1 MRPFNSPIKTWI
13 IRAAALISVFGTVFG
28 STGATHP
35 FSIHDMLAME
45 RISDMQVSPDGTR
58 ILFSLRTT
66 DLEANKGRTDVWLI
80 GADGKNLRRLT
91 SHPASDFN
99 ARWSSCGR
107 CIFFLSTRSG
117 SAQVWRI
124 KIDGGEAEQVTHLP
138 LDAGNLVVS
147 QAGDLIAFTLDVFP
161 GETPAATAKRLEEIH
176 NAKATGRLY
185 DRLFIRHWDTW
196 SDGRRSHLFVMSKR
210 GGEAKDLM
218 PSMDADTPHKPF
230 GGPEEIAFTP
240 DGKGL
245 VFTARDA
252 GREEAWS
259 TNHDLF
265 YVPADGSKA
274 PARLTGDN
282 KAWDTT
288 PVFSPDGKTLAYL
301 AMARPDYEADRFRI
315 VLRPWPGGK
324 DRVLTESWDYS
335 VGSMCWSA
343 DGTKILVSAADRGQT
358 ALFAVDAGTAK
369 AERIVGQGTVD
380 GFGPAGERILF
391 QRHALKSPTEIYSIG
406 SDGTGERPVT
416 AISAAKIGA
425 ARMGEY
431 EQYSFKGWNNE
442 TVYGYVVKPVDF
454 DAAGKYP
461 VAFLIHGGPQGSF
474 GNDFHYRWNPQAYAG
489 AGYAVVMVDF
499 HGSTGY
505 GQAFC
510 DSIRG
515 DWGGKP
521 LEDLKKGLA
530 AALAKYPWMDGS
542 RVGALG
548 ASFGGYMIN
557 WIAGTWPDGFRCL
570 VSHDGNL
577 DERAAYFDTEEL
589 WFPEWD
595 HMGTPWDNPRG
606 YEKHNPVNHVKKWK
620 TPMLIIHGG
629 QDFRVVETQGMSTFN
644 ALQRRGIPSKF
655 LYFPDEN
662 HWILSPANSI
672 LWHETVIGWLDQ
684 WLK

>member
-1 MRPFNSPIKTWI
+1 MHPFNSPLKTWI

-107 CIFFLSTRSG
+107 CVFFLSTRSG

-343 DGTKILVSAADRGQT
+343 DGTKILVSAAD
-358 ALFAVDAGTAK
+358 
-369 AERIVGQGTVD
+369 
-380 GFGPAGERILF
+380 
-391 QRHALKSPTEIYSIG
+391 
-406 SDGTGERPVT
+406 
-416 AISAAKIGA
+416 
-425 ARMGEY
+425 
-431 EQYSFKGWNNE
+431 
-442 TVYGYVVKPVDF
+442 
-454 DAAGKYP
+454 
-461 VAFLIHGGPQGSF
+461 
-474 GNDFHYRWNPQAYAG
+474 
-489 AGYAVVMVDF
+489 
-499 HGSTGY
+499 
-505 GQAFC
+505 
-510 DSIRG
+510 
-515 DWGGKP
+515 
-521 LEDLKKGLA
+521 
-530 AALAKYPWMDGS
+530 
-542 RVGALG
+542 
-548 ASFGGYMIN
+548 
-557 WIAGTWPDGFRCL
+557 
-570 VSHDGNL
+570 
-577 DERAAYFDTEEL
+577 
-589 WFPEWD
+589 
-595 HMGTPWDNPRG
+595 
-606 YEKHNPVNHVKKWK
+606 
-620 TPMLIIHGG
+620 
-629 QDFRVVETQGMSTFN
+629 
-644 ALQRRGIPSKF
+644 
-655 LYFPDEN
+655 
-662 HWILSPANSI
+662 
-672 LWHETVIGWLDQ
+672 
-684 WLK
+684 

>member
-1 MRPFNSPIKTWI
+1 MRGFRFQSIPWFASGRPPESSGADPPQRAGFFVEAPPRRGMRLGRGSCFSFFPPAEIPDRLVAGLNAEKDPLFDSQLRRVLYTKSEVSASLVAIQENHGGQIMHPFNSPLKTWI

-107 CIFFLSTRSG
+107 CVFFLSTRSG

-380 GFGPAGERILF
+380 GFGPAGERIVF

-416 AISAAKIGA
+416 AINAAKIGA

-442 TVYGYVVKPVDF
+442 TVYGYVVKPADF

-461 VAFLIHGGPQGSF
+461 RRFPHPRRTAGILRKRLSLPVESPSLRRSRLRRRHGRFPRFDRIRAGLLRFDPGRLGRKAARGPEKRPGRGSREISLDGRIPGRSPRRLVRRIHDQL
-474 GNDFHYRWNPQAYAG
+474 DR
-489 AGYAVVMVDF
+489 
-499 HGSTGY
+499 
-505 GQAFC
+505 
-510 DSIRG
+510 R
-515 DWGGKP
+515 
-521 LEDLKKGLA
+521 GLA
-530 AALAKYPWMDGS
+530 G
-542 RVGALG
+542 RVQVPGE
-548 ASFGGYMIN
+548 
-557 WIAGTWPDGFRCL
+557 P
-570 VSHDGNL
+570 
-577 DERAAYFDTEEL
+577 
-589 WFPEWD
+589 
-595 HMGTPWDNPRG
+595 
-606 YEKHNPVNHVKKWK
+606 
-620 TPMLIIHGG
+620 
-629 QDFRVVETQGMSTFN
+629 
-644 ALQRRGIPSKF
+644 
-655 LYFPDEN
+655 
-662 HWILSPANSI
+662 
-672 LWHETVIGWLDQ
+672 
-684 WLK
+684 